1 MFEEWRKRIANQPRP
16 LKKRSSFSEAESPGG
31 PNMQRFYYQ
40 QLYQKSDPLFRFDP
54 RNVPAEEE
62 EEHSSQSSDSDLRH
76 RDQND
81 GPAHNIQQENFKKNA
96 KAAITK

>member
-1 MFEEWRKRIANQPRP
+1 MGNLPAPPPPQDCGDQGACPT
-16 LKKRSSFSEAESPGG
+16 AG
-31 PNMQRFYYQ
+31 
-40 QLYQKSDPLFRFDP
+40 
-54 RNVPAEEE
+54 VPAEEE